1 MLKPN
6 NRISDGEYLDIAM
19 GYTVENLAGSTT
31 VMDAGQLHQQLSH
44 CEGHTV
50 RIDFCLKAGLR
61 HILTENRK
69 PGLSVFA
76 G

>member
-50 RIDFCLKAGLR
+50 RIDFASR
-61 HILTENRK
+61 R
-69 PGLSVFA
+69 A
-76 G
+76 